1 MHRTIVVGVDGS
13 DASEAALTL
22 AQELLDPAG
31 RIVLAAVFARY
42 CGLSRPSSGYFYV
55 DTLREQGAQHLE
67 EADIRLDPG
76 VRRERH
82 LLADV
87 SVPRALHDLAE
98 RVEADL
104 IVLGAG
110 RHRAALE
117 ALGEGL
123 DVDVAVLE
131 GDPVRELVLRS
142 QELDLLVCGSRAYGP
157 ATAVLAGGT
166 SRALMHRAA
175 CPVLVV
181 PRTGVVAAWEVAFA
195 DGLRPG
201 GA

>member
-31 RIVLAAVFARY
+31 RIVLATVFARY

-104 IVLGAG
+104 
-110 RHRAALE
+110 
-117 ALGEGL
+117 
-123 DVDVAVLE
+123 
-131 GDPVRELVLRS
+131 
-142 QELDLLVCGSRAYGP
+142 LVCGSRAYGP
-157 ATAVLAGGT
+157 ATAVLACGT

>member
-31 RIVLAAVFARY
+31 RIVLATVFARY

-76 VRRERH
+76 VRRERR

-110 RHRAALE
+110 RHRAAGAVATWL
-117 ALGEGL
+117 LRHG
-123 DVDVAVLE
+123 DV
-131 GDPVRELVLRS
+131 
-142 QELDLLVCGSRAYGP
+142 Q
-157 ATAVLAGGT
+157 
-166 SRALMHRAA
+166 
-175 CPVLVV
+175 VLVA
-181 PRTGVVAAWEVAFA
+181 PPTPAHTPAEPALA
-195 DGLRPG
+195 
-201 GA
+201 